1 MFSITRS
8 FLLIVLPFP
17 CQVLFSFSVF
27 VILVYGLGKLSF
39 ILEALFYLCIWG
51 RISEIEPKAL
61 HILGKC
67 STTEFCPRLLY
78 FIIFSSL
85 TSVHYTH
92 TSNRNLIIA
101 QKLLISSILHR
112 ILFKLFFT
120 FINFFRD
127 FILIFCIYI
136 YILYIYLYLLYI
148 LISIFKQNIFAQIM
162 LLKGFIFY
170 KTNSSCV
177 LCPCSIFPLEIFRV
191 RTGILQMT
199 LIFQA

>member
-1 MFSITRS
+1 MLYRCLFNKI
-8 FLLIVLPFP
+8 FFINFVAFP

-27 VILVYGLGKLSF
+27 VILFCGLGKLSF

-67 STTEFCPRLLY
+67 STTEFCSRLLY
-78 FIIFSSL
+78 FIIFSNL

-92 TSNRNLIIA
+92 TSNRNLTIA

-136 YILYIYLYLLYI
+136 YILYIF
-148 LISIFKQNIFAQIM
+148 ISIIYTYIY
-162 LLKGFIFY
+162 I
-170 KTNSSCV
+170 
-177 LCPCSIFPLEIFRV
+177 
-191 RTGILQMT
+191 
-199 LIFQA
+199 